1 MKIICIGRNYGEH
14 AKELGNEIPDD
25 PVIFMKPDTA
35 ILKKGSDF
43 YIPEFSDDIHYEL
56 EVVLKISKG
65 GKYIQ
70 KENAGKHF
78 DEIGLGI
85 DFTAR
90 DLQSKLKN
98 KGLPWEL
105 AKGFDGSAVVSDF
118 VSKENY
124 DLQNLNFSLTK
135 NNDKVQD
142 GNTSEMIFSFDDIIA
157 FASKYFTLRVGDLIF
172 TGTPKGVGKVSE
184 NDILKA
190 FLEQEKLFS
199 VKIQ

>member
-1 MKIICIGRNYGEH
+1 MKIICVGRNYGEH
-14 AKELGNEIPDD
+14 AKELGNEIPED

-78 DEIGLGI
+78 DEIALGI

-90 DLQSKLKN
+90 DLQSKLKS

-118 VSKENY
+118 VSKDNY

-135 NNDKVQD
+135 NNEKVQD
-142 GNTSEMIFSFDDIIA
+142 GNTSEMIFTPEDIIA
-157 FASKYFTLRVGDLIF
+157 FASQYFTLRVGDLIF

-184 NDILKA
+184 NDILEA
-190 FLEQEKLFS
+190 YLEQQKLFS
-199 VKIQ
+199 LKIQ

>member
-1 MKIICIGRNYGEH
+1 MKIICIGRNYVAH
-14 AKELGNEIPDD
+14 AQELGNEVPEN

-35 ILKKGSDF
+35 VLKKGSDF
-43 YIPEFSDDIHYEL
+43 YIPEFSNDVHYEL

-70 KENAGKHF
+70 EENASKHY

-90 DLQSKLKN
+90 DLQSKLKS

-118 VSKENY
+118 VSKEKF
-124 DLQNLNFSLTK
+124 DMKNLNFTLEK
-135 NNDKVQD
+135 NQEQVQN
-142 GNTSEMIFSFDDIIA
+142 GNTSLMLFSPEKIIA
-157 FASKYFTLRVGDLIF
+157 FVSQYFTLKAGDLIF
-172 TGTPKGVGKVSE
+172 TGTPEGVGKVSE
-184 NDILKA
+184 GDILVGS
-190 FLEQEKLFS
+190 LENQKMIDLR
-199 VKIQ
+199 IQ

>member
-1 MKIICIGRNYGEH
+1 MKIICIGRNYAEH
-14 AKELGNEIPDD
+14 AQELGNEIPES

-35 ILKKGSDF
+35 VLKKGSDF
-43 YIPEFSDDIHYEL
+43 YIPEFSNDVHYEL

-70 KENAGKHF
+70 EENADKHY

-90 DLQSKLKN
+90 DLQSQLKA

-105 AKGFDGSAVVSDF
+105 SKAFNGSAVVSEFFKKEDF
-118 VSKENY
+118 DMK
-124 DLQNLNFSLTK
+124 NLNFSLLK
-135 NNDKVQD
+135 NKEEVQN
-142 GNTSEMIFSFDDIIA
+142 GNTSLMIFSPEKIIA
-157 FASKYFTLRVGDLIF
+157 FVSQYFTLKVGDLIF

-184 NDILKA
+184 NDILEA
-190 FLEQEKLFS
+190 FLEKQKVFDLR
-199 VKIQ
+199 IQ

>member
-1 MKIICIGRNYGEH
+1 MKIICIGRNYAEH
-14 AKELGNEIPDD
+14 AKELGNEIPEN

-35 ILKKGSDF
+35 VLKKGSDF
-43 YIPEFSDDIHYEL
+43 YIPEISDDVHYEL

-70 KENAGKHF
+70 KENAPKHY
-78 DEIGLGI
+78 DEIALGI

-90 DLQSKLKN
+90 DLQFQLKG

-118 VSKENY
+118 FPKENF
-124 DLQNLNFSLTK
+124 DLKNLNFQLQK
-135 NNDKVQD
+135 NKEIVQD
-142 GNTSEMIFSFDDIIA
+142 GNTNLMMFSPDDIIA
-157 FASKYFTLRVGDLIF
+157 FVSQYFTLRVGDLIF

-184 NDILKA
+184 NDELEM
-190 FLEQEKLFS
+190 FLEGEKVYSLR
-199 VKIQ
+199 IQ

>member
-1 MKIICIGRNYGEH
+1 MKIICIGRNYAEH
-14 AKELGNEIPDD
+14 AKELGNEIPEN

-43 YIPEFSDDIHYEL
+43 YIPEFSDDVHYEL

-70 KENAGKHF
+70 EDKASNHF

-90 DLQSKLKN
+90 DLQSKLKA

-105 AKGFDGSAVVSDF
+105 AKGFDGSAIVSEFYKKSDF
-118 VSKENY
+118 
-124 DLQNLNFSLTK
+124 DMRNLSFSLMK
-135 NNDKVQD
+135 NKEKVQD
-142 GNTSEMIFSFDDIIA
+142 GNTSMMIFSPEKIIA
-157 FASKYFTLRVGDLIF
+157 FVSQYFTLKTGDLIF
-172 TGTPKGVGKVSE
+172 TGTPQGVGKVDE
-184 NDILKA
+184 NDILQA
-190 FLEQEKLFS
+190 FLEDEKVLDLR
-199 VKIQ
+199 IQ

>member
-1 MKIICIGRNYGEH
+1 MKIICIGRNYAEH
-14 AKELGNEIPDD
+14 AQELGNEIPES

-43 YIPEFSDDIHYEL
+43 YIPEFSNEVHYEL

-70 KENAGKHF
+70 EENADKYY

-90 DLQSKLKN
+90 DLQSQLKA

-105 AKGFDGSAVVSDF
+105 AKAFDGSAVVSEFYKKEDF
-118 VSKENY
+118 DIK
-124 DLQNLNFSLTK
+124 NLNFSLLK
-135 NNDKVQD
+135 NKQEVQN
-142 GNTSEMIFSFDDIIA
+142 GNTSLMIFSPEKIIA
-157 FASKYFTLRVGDLIF
+157 FVSQYFTLRVGDLIF
-172 TGTPKGVGKVSE
+172 TGTPKGVGKVAE
-184 NDILKA
+184 HDVMEA
-190 FLEQEKLFS
+190 FLEDQKVFDLR
-199 VKIQ
+199 IQ

>member
-14 AKELGNEIPDD
+14 AKELGNEIPED

-70 KENAGKHF
+70 KENAEKHF

-90 DLQSKLKN
+90 DLQSKLKD

-118 VSKENY
+118 VSKDNY
-124 DLQNLNFSLTK
+124 DFQNLNFSLTK

-142 GNTSEMIFSFDDIIA
+142 GNTNQMIFSPDDIIA
-157 FASKYFTLRVGDLIF
+157 FVSQYFTLRVGDLIF

-184 NDILKA
+184 NDV
-190 FLEQEKLFS
+190 LEAYLENEKLFS
-199 VKIQ
+199 LKIQ